1 MLRYTINR
9 LLSMIPLMLG
19 LSLAAFL
26 YVHLTPGDPVAAMLG
41 PVAVPGQIEEM
52 RHTLGLDRPLMERY
66 VEWLQGALQ
75 GDLGITFVTRQKL
88 TPIILSKIPATIEL
102 ALGGMFVAVVIGLPA
117 GFFAA
122 LKKNT
127 RIDYFFSLL
136 ALGGLSMPVFWFGTL
151 LLLYFGVSQRILPTG
166 GYIPFTEDPG
176 MNLKFLIMPAL
187 STGFGV
193 APFIARMTRTTV
205 IETLQ
210 EPFVAYARAKGLRE
224 RVVLYRY
231 VLRHAIC
238 QIVVVMALNIGNL
251 MSGSILIEQL
261 FLWPGMG
268 RVTIGAVQDRDYYVI
283 QACILIYAALF
294 FITNLAADLL
304 HAWLDPRI
312 QLK

>member
-9 LLSMIPLMLG
+9 LASLVPLLFG
-19 LSLAAFL
+19 LSLASFL

-41 PVAVPGQIEEM
+41 PAALPGQVEEM
-52 RHTLGLDRPLMERY
+52 RHALGLDRPLLDQY

-75 GDLGITFVTRQKL
+75 GDLGITFVNRQKL
-88 TPIILSKIPATIEL
+88 TPILIDRIPATVEL
-102 ALGGMFVAVVIGLPA
+102 ALGGMFVAVIIGLPA

-122 LKKNT
+122 LKKNSKV
-127 RIDYFFSLL
+127 DYFFSLM

-151 LLLYFGVSQRILPTG
+151 LLLYFGVSLRILPTG
-166 GYIPFTEDPG
+166 GYIPFTEDPAL
-176 MNLKFLIMPAL
+176 NLKYLIMPAV

-210 EPFVAYARAKGLRE
+210 EPFVAYAWAKGLRQ
-224 RVVLYRY
+224 RIVLVNY

-238 QIVVVMALNIGNL
+238 QIVVVLALNVGNL
-251 MSGSILIEQL
+251 ISGSILIEQL

-268 RVTIGAVQDRDYYVI
+268 RVTVGAVQDRDYYVI
-283 QACILIYAALF
+283 QACILIYAGLF
-294 FITNLAADLL
+294 FITNLAADLI